1 MPGLRIVTSPG
12 SIAPWSEAVK
22 QIFTLK
28 KIPYVLVAQKIPG
41 PDLELKEWTAQTS
54 APVAIWTD
62 ERPRSTWLEQLYLA
76 ERLVPDPPLIPTAVE
91 DRVQMIGL
99 INEICGETGLAWSGR
114 LRFLHQQ
121 LRATEPSGQPITN
134 AAQQIRALAKQ
145 LGEKY
150 GYSPETAAAATGKVV
165 EVLRGLSARL
175 EQQRAVGS
183 QFFIGDSLTALDIY
197 WAAFCNTFSPPPPE
211 WCPKTPRHA
220 PLPTHAKTG
229 RVDSVFRELRCTGGR
244 THQSRSRPR
253 P

>member
-1 MPGLRIVTSPG
+1 
-12 SIAPWSEAVK
+12 
-22 QIFTLK
+22 
-28 KIPYVLVAQKIPG
+28 
-41 PDLELKEWTAQTS
+41 
-54 APVAIWTD
+54 
-62 ERPRSTWLEQLYLA
+62 
-76 ERLVPDPPLIPTAVE
+76 
-91 DRVQMIGL
+91 
-99 INEICGETGLAWSGR
+99 
-114 LRFLHQQ
+114 
-121 LRATEPSGQPITN
+121 
-134 AAQQIRALAKQ
+134 LAKQ

-244 THQSRSRPR
+244 THRSRSRPR